1 MHTLTGRGTQ
11 GRIQQARI
19 GRTALCSQQRAPLVS
34 LSLSLSVLS
43 LCSLSLSHTHTH
55 THNTQGLFLP
65 SLLAQSNQA
74 PLLNAKFLPTSPAAV
89 TQDLAC

>member
-34 LSLSLSVLS
+34 LSLSL
-43 LCSLSLSHTHTH
+43 CSLSLFSLSFTHTH
-55 THNTQGLFLP
+55 TRTIHKASFFLP
-65 SLLAQSNQA
+65 S
-74 PLLNAKFLPTSPAAV
+74 
-89 TQDLAC
+89 